1 MKDDNINHDNEL
13 PPRPQE
19 PLPGECCGRNCEN
32 CVYVYYERAL
42 KRWEE
47 RVALILSKAAS
58 NNTA

>member
-1 MKDDNINHDNEL
+1 MTNDDINNAAEL

-42 KRWEE
+42 KRWQAEVE
-47 RVALILSKAAS
+47 LIINKSASKYMA
-58 NNTA
+58 

>member
-1 MKDDNINHDNEL
+1 MKDDNNDLGFEL

-47 RVALILSKAAS
+47 KVALIMSKS
-58 NNTA
+58 TSKNTA

>member
-1 MKDDNINHDNEL
+1 MKNDDIINSANL

-42 KRWEE
+42 KRWEAK
-47 RVALILSKAAS
+47 VKLIMNKSASKNMA
-58 NNTA
+58 

>member
-1 MKDDNINHDNEL
+1 MAKDDINIAAEL

-42 KRWEE
+42 KRWEAE
-47 RVALILSKAAS
+47 VKLIMNKSAPKNMA
-58 NNTA
+58 